1 MGNMLKR
8 RGTKRAKNSMEF
20 VSLCEEIAGT
30 MAYLSITVV
39 ELWRNVLS
47 VMEIMK

>member
-1 MGNMLKR
+1 
-8 RGTKRAKNSMEF
+8 
-20 VSLCEEIAGT
+20 

-47 VMEIMK
+47 VMEIVKTISFCKFVVANFLLKVALFGFKTI